1 MAASRAAIATRVP
14 RPRLLARGWNA
25 RSAQVACSAAKSR
38 VAPSPRAA
46 SRSPAGEILNFRAK
60 QQGLPL
66 LRPLRAAA
74 ANPPA
79 GDGDA
84 AVESPKNAMLVTLSF
99 ILIWYALN
107 IGFNI
112 YNKAL
117 FNHFPFPWTVSTVHV
132 IVGSIYCGVLYLLGF
147 KDASYG
153 RPINK
158 EEFGYLIKP
167 ATMHALGHIAANLS
181 FAAVAISLTHTV
193 KTLEPAFNVVM
204 SKLVLG
210 TVTPL
215 PVVASLLP
223 IIIGVAMASAAE
235 VSFNWLG
242 FGTAMASNLTF
253 SFRAVWVKEVQAK
266 VKNFSSTNNYAY
278 TSLISMFICAPLAL
292 IFEGGN
298 LVEGAKS
305 AMAAMGVANFWFQ
318 LFLVGILYHLYNQF
332 AYQTLGRL
340 NPVSHGVCNVIK
352 RIAVIFSSVIF
363 FGNVMTTKT
372 MIGTCVAIAGTYL
385 YTTMQQKYKK

>member
-1 MAASRAAIATRVP
+1 
-14 RPRLLARGWNA
+14 
-25 RSAQVACSAAKSR
+25 
-38 VAPSPRAA
+38 
-46 SRSPAGEILNFRAK
+46 
-60 QQGLPL
+60 
-66 LRPLRAAA
+66 
-74 ANPPA
+74 
-79 GDGDA
+79 
-84 AVESPKNAMLVTLSF
+84 MLVTLSF

-147 KDASYG
+147 KDASFG

-298 LVEGAKS
+298 LVAGAKS